1 MFYRIKE
8 NKLYDYADFKYAEDC
23 LVTNIITQKELD
35 EHNNKCIVED
45 GELVLNPNY
54 EKEEE
59 DKEKERI
66 SMLSLT
72 KREVF
77 LALYKDKEITPEVLR
92 ARITDPEALIEFD
105 YAEKYY
111 RGNPLINQI
120 GDMLGY
126 TPKDLNYLFIN
137 GEFPPKPEP
146 TEPTEP
152 TEEPEPTEPTE
163 PTEEPE
169 GE

>member
-1 MFYRIKE
+1 MFYRIID

-23 LVTNIITQKELD
+23 LETDIVTQKELD
-35 EHNNKCIVED
+35 KHKNKCIIEN
-45 GELVLNPNY
+45 GELILNPNY

-92 ARITDPEALIEFD
+92 ARITSPEALIEFD